1 MAQNIIR
8 EYTLKLST
16 KEAQQELRKTTELL
30 DLQDAAINRIKNDL
44 IKYEKALKNSGS
56 YIQQVRIREAIE
68 RTKIELKEEL
78 VAREKLTKQKQKDT
92 KAVNEAK
99 KNANDFSGAMRVL
112 DAQTGGA
119 ASAMSGLVG
128 GVGKATK
135 GFGRA

>member
-16 KEAQQELRKTTELL
+16 KEAQQELTKTTELL

-56 YIQQVRIREAIE
+56 YIQQVNIRKAIE

-78 VAREKLTKQKQKDT
+78 VAREKLTKQKS
-92 KAVNEAK
+92 E
-99 KNANDFSGAMRVL
+99 
-112 DAQTGGA
+112 
-119 ASAMSGLVG
+119 
-128 GVGKATK
+128 
-135 GFGRA
+135 